1 MTVGQRLKTA
11 RIAAKMSRKELAQ
24 HLRCSIHTIKAWELD
39 RHRPAP
45 ITITKIE
52 VLFRLEKGHLTCLK
66 DVDYSAA
73 LSNLSRVISRL
84 PPKKQHHAV
93 TIIEHFSKL
102 ISDR

>member
-11 RIAAKMSRKELAQ
+11 RIAANMSRNEVAK
-24 HLRCSIHTIKAWELD
+24 HLNCSIHTIKSWELD
-39 RHRPAP
+39 RHRPKP
-45 ITITKIE
+45 IIMARIE
-52 VLFRLEKGHLTCLK
+52 VLFGLEKGHLTCSK
-66 DVDYSAA
+66 DVDYTTA
-73 LSNLSRVISRL
+73 LSNLGRAISRL